1 MGLSICNTITDL
13 HDQELSKHGD
23 AAFPIACYA
32 DDLSREA
39 VPWHWHEE
47 WEMVLV
53 TEGCLRFDLEN
64 ARQTLACGDG
74 VFINS
79 RAMHAIQN
87 KSQSPGKLH
96 SAVFHPRLI
105 GGSMDSVFWQ
115 SLVQPFY
122 SNAATRFLLL
132 KQEVPWQKE
141 VLCYFQMAWE
151 SVAGEP
157 DDFENLARFYLSKT
171 IRGILRN
178 TDFSE
183 SNLSEQELAK
193 INRIRSMMEF
203 IEFHYM
209 EDLTVDQIAK
219 SVSISNSACLRC
231 FHEMLNTTPMQYV
244 METRLKKA
252 AVLLRSTNKSAKD
265 IALDCGFNDIS
276 YFTKLFRRKYNCT
289 PGKYR
294 KSS

>member
-1 MGLSICNTITDL
+1 MGLSVCNTVTDL

-32 DDLSREA
+32 DDLCQGN

-47 WEMVLV
+47 WEIVLV
-53 TEGCLRFDLEN
+53 TEGCLCFDLEN

-74 VFINS
+74 VFLNGK
-79 RAMHAIQN
+79 AMHAIQN
-87 KSQSPGKLH
+87 STQTPGKLH

-115 SLVQPFY
+115 TLVQPFY

-132 KQEVPWQKE
+132 KQEIPWQKE
-141 VLCYFQMAWE
+141 VLRCFEAAWE
-151 SVAGEP
+151 AIAGEQ
-157 DDFENLARFYLSKT
+157 DDFENLARYSLSKAV
-171 IRGILRN
+171 RGILRN
-178 TDFSE
+178 TDFSK
-183 SNLSEQELAK
+183 SNLSEQELTK

-209 EDLTVDQIAK
+209 EELTVEQIAK
-219 SVSISNSACLRC
+219 SVSVSNSACLRC

-252 AVLLRSTNKSAKD
+252 AAQLRATNKSAKD
-265 IALDCGFNDIS
+265 IALDCGFNDAS
-276 YFTKLFRRKYNCT
+276 YFTKLFRLKYGCT
-289 PGKYR
+289 PGNYR

>member
-1 MGLSICNTITDL
+1 MGLSVCNTVTDL
-13 HDQELSKHGD
+13 HDQELAKHGD
-23 AAFPIACYA
+23 TAFPIACYA
-32 DDLSREA
+32 DDLSREN

-47 WEMVLV
+47 WELVLV
-53 TEGCLRFDLEN
+53 TEGCPRFDLEN
-64 ARQTLACGDG
+64 ARMTLDCGDG

-87 KSQSPGKLH
+87 GSQTPGKLH

-115 SLVQPFY
+115 TLVQPFY

-132 KQEVPWQKE
+132 KQEIPWQQE
-141 VLCYFQMAWE
+141 VLRCFETAWE
-151 SVAGEP
+151 AIAGEQ
-157 DDFENLARFYLSKT
+157 DDFENLARYSLSKAV
-171 IRGILRN
+171 RGILRN
-178 TDFSE
+178 TDFSK
-183 SNLSEQELAK
+183 SNLSERELTK

-203 IEFHYM
+203 IEFHYS
-209 EDLTVDQIAK
+209 EELTVEQIAK
-219 SVSISNSACLRC
+219 SVSVSNSACLRC

-252 AVLLRSTNKSAKD
+252 AALLRTTNKSAKD
-265 IALDCGFNDIS
+265 IALDCGFNDTS
-276 YFTKLFRRKYNCT
+276 YFTKLFRLKYNCT
-289 PGKYR
+289 PGQYR